1 MPRAGD
7 DQSESAVETN
17 VAIIRCAGIF
27 CRQQNDS
34 KATAFR
40 QNRQLVRSGTFT
52 EMGTTS

>member
-17 VAIIRCAGIF
+17 VAIIRCAGTF

-34 KATAFR
+34 KTTVFR
-40 QNRQLVRSGTFT
+40 QIDNWYDPTR
-52 EMGTTS
+52 